1 MEFSTKADIEAP
13 AEYVFDCLSDFQS
26 FEKAALRRG
35 ADVQRVDGNAEL
47 GLGAQWRAEF
57 NFRGKSREVLVEL
70 IEFQTPEL
78 ATYKATGQGIEAT
91 MRVELIQMSKDLT
104 RMTSTVSMEAKT
116 LPARLLL
123 QSLKL
128 AKGQIGKRFDGMM
141 VDYGRQLE
149 KRYSKI
155 N

>member
-1 MEFSTKADIEAP
+1 MEFSTKTDIEAP

-35 ADVQRVDGNAEL
+35 ADVQRVDDNAEL

-57 NFRGKSREVLVEL
+57 SFRDKAREVMVEL
-70 IEFQTPEL
+70 IEYQSPEL

-91 MRVELIQMSKDLT
+91 MRIELIPMSKDLT
-104 RMTSTVSMEAKT
+104 RMTATVSMEAKS
-116 LPARLLL
+116 LSARLLL

-128 AKGQIGKRFDGMM
+128 AKGQIGKRFEGMM
-141 VDYGRQLE
+141 TDYARQLE
-149 KRYSKI
+149 GRYTKI
-155 N
+155 S